1 MFARGFVGWG
11 KPGATEYGVP
21 PLTPCVVSARG
32 RTAPSNRPD
41 FAAVH
46 ESAFGTKRTFE
57 AYDLESA
64 FGGKADIEI

>member
-32 RTAPSNRPD
+32 RTAPSNLPD
-41 FAAVH
+41 FVAVH
-46 ESAFGTKRTFE
+46 ELWHKTDIQLSAGDVRFWG
-57 AYDLESA
+57 
-64 FGGKADIEI
+64 

>member
-11 KPGATEYGVP
+11 KPRATEYGVP

-32 RTAPSNRPD
+32 RTAPSNLPD

-46 ESAFGTKRTFE
+46 FVR
-57 AYDLESA
+57 LWH
-64 FGGKADIEI
+64 KADIWPTGKGIALASQTV